1 MMKMSKAD
9 YIGTDE
15 FRMAMPI
22 EKAFEKEVDGNTRL
36 YIAGLAS
43 GTTVDLDEERM
54 AESAIH
60 AFQKAIEDGITLEPS
75 GVWSLIPLRSGHRK
89 EWDDI
94 LGWVVKAEVDDK
106 KQLWIEAEL
115 ANTSAARDLYTVLT
129 EPQRHGRPVQLG
141 FSVGGKIKKASREWN
156 QERNKSIR
164 VLEEIA
170 LGEISVTGRPA
181 FAPSYVEALTKSV
194 NWDKVPLTQQEVANN
209 PALKESIMEKDVQQV
224 DTGSTTNATAQNTDA
239 AAENANAQVPPVN
252 NPTLSDTPGSDAA
265 QVQGAPQNGNAD
277 VANLTQQVQS
287 LTQTVQNLQTT
298 VQTLANSDK
307 SAEKPAQVAT
317 VTPDAN
323 AEKSVDI
330 AALLANAFASF
341 KTDTIDPLLTELQT
355 VKSSVAEIAGQ
366 PVDKSLSVRRSKEV
380 ETAVE
385 KFHEEVK
392 ANKNIS
398 PIATAVRLAV
408 KE

>member
-1 MMKMSKAD
+1 MSKAD
-9 YIGTDE
+9 YIGTND
-15 FRMAMPI
+15 FRLAMPI
-22 EKAFEKEVDGNTRL
+22 EKAFEKEVDGSTRL

-60 AFQKAIEDGITLEPS
+60 AFQKAIEEGITLEPS
-75 GVWSLIPLRSGHRK
+75 GAWSLIPLRSGHRK

-94 LGWVVKAEVDDK
+94 LGWVVKAEVDDQ

-194 NWDKVPLTQQEVANN
+194 NWDNVPPPQEEIVAN
-209 PALKESIMEKDVQQV
+209 PALKESIMEKDIIEQPVTTEPV
-224 DTGSTTNATAQNTDA
+224 VEIVEESTKETT
-239 AAENANAQVPPVN
+239 
-252 NPTLSDTPGSDAA
+252 
-265 QVQGAPQNGNAD
+265 D
-277 VANLTQQVQS
+277 VANLTQQVAD
-287 LTQTVQNLQTT
+287 LTKTVENLSTIVT
-298 VQTLANSDK
+298 TLANSNK
-307 SAEKPAQVAT
+307 SVEKPAETPNTETAT
-317 VTPDAN
+317 ETPAAN
-323 AEKSVDI
+323 AEKSEKEEVDI
-330 AALLANAFASF
+330 ATLLATAFAAF
-341 KTDTIDPLLTELQT
+341 KTETIDPLMTELQT
-355 VKSSVAEIAGQ
+355 VKTTVAEVAAT
-366 PVDKSLSVRRSKEV
+366 PVDKSLSVRQSKETDTV
-380 ETAVE
+380 LE
-385 KFHEEVK
+385 KFANEVQQ
-392 ANKNIS
+392 NKNVS
-398 PIATAVRLAV
+398 PIAAAVRLAIN